1 MTGLVLVAHTASLAA
16 AAADLAR
23 VVAGSDTRVVPAQQG
38 DPAATGV
45 DPTAIRA
52 AIANADTG
60 TGVVV
65 LTDLG
70 SSVLTAKVVAA
81 EIAEERSVADV
92 RLADAP
98 FVEGAVAAAVTAS
111 TGQGIDAVV
120 AAAEA
125 GWDMR
130 KL

>member
-23 VVAGSDTRVVPAQQG
+23 VVAGSDTSVVPAQQE

-45 DPTAIRA
+45 DPAAIRA
-52 AIANADTG
+52 AIAIADDG
-60 TGVVV
+60 TGVVL

-70 SSVLTAKVVAA
+70 SSVLTAKVVVA
-81 EIAEERSVADV
+81 EIAEERSKPDV

>member
-1 MTGLVLVAHTASLAA
+1 MTGIVLVAHTASLAT

-23 VVAGSDTRVVPAQQG
+23 VVAGPDTRVVPARPS
-38 DPAATGV
+38 DPEATGV
-45 DPTAIRA
+45 DPAAIRA
-52 AIANADTG
+52 AIASADTG

-70 SSVLTAKVVAA
+70 SSVLTAKVVVS
-81 EIAEERSVADV
+81 EIAEERSVPDV

-111 TGQGIDAVV
+111 TGQGTDAVV
-120 AAAEA
+120 AAAES

-130 KL
+130 KF